1 MGLGKYFVNEVRGRL
16 RPMMEERKN
25 KEAENT
31 VDGLMAALTLGGIDN
46 ETLGSVLLM
55 KATEMLVQHGYNE
68 DTLLR
73 MVSSAIELQRR

>member
-1 MGLGKYFVNEVRGRL
+1 
-16 RPMMEERKN
+16 MMEERKN

-31 VDGLMAALTLGGIDN
+31 VDGLMAALILGGIDN

-55 KATEMLVQHGYNE
+55 KATEMLVQNGYNE
-68 DTLLR
+68 DTLHR